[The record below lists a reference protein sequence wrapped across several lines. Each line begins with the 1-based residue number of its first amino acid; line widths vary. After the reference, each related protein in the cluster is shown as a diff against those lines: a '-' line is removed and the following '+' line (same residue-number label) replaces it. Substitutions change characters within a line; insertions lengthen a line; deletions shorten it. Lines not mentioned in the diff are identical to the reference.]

1 MKVGLFAVVSGRVR
15 GMSVMKAFAQTAERV
30 GFATLWA
37 PEHVVLLDSYASRY
51 PYRDDGTLPA
61 PTDAPITDPFLTLCT
76 MASVTQKIRLPTGI
90 CLVPEH
96 NPLVLAK
103 VIATLDSLSE
113 GRFVLGVGVGWLEEE
128 FRALGI
134 PWERRA
140 QRTREYIE
148 AMRRLWGD
156 PLSSYKGEFVNFEN
170 VRSFPKPARGADLP
184 VFFGGESGPALRR
197 VAEYGNGWCGF
208 NLGPDEAA
216 DKIRRIEALLKS
228 NGRKRSDVE
237 LAVSPY
243 TKLITPDDLKRY
255 RDAGAD
261 EVVIVNPRAPRT
273 PEEAAMQVEDA
284 ARKWVDAASKL

>member
-1 MKVGLFAVVSGRVR
+1 MKIGLFAVVSGRVG
-15 GMSVMKAFAQTAERV
+15 GMAVMKAFAENAERL

-61 PTDAPITDPFLTLCT
+61 PTDAPIADPFLTLCT
-76 MASVTQKIRLPTGI
+76 MASVTRKIRLATGI

-96 NPLVLAK
+96 NPMVLAK
-103 VIATLDSLSE
+103 VVATLDSLCD

-140 QRTREYIE
+140 HRTREYIE

-156 PLSSYKGEFVNFEN
+156 SLSSYKGEFVNFEN
-170 VRSFPKPARGADLP
+170 VRSFPKPVRGADLP

-208 NLGPDEAA
+208 NLDPVRRRTRFAISSRCSSPTAA
-216 DKIRRIEALLKS
+216 S
-228 NGRKRSDVE
+228 
-237 LAVSPY
+237 
-243 TKLITPDDLKRY
+243 
-255 RDAGAD
+255 
-261 EVVIVNPRAPRT
+261 APRSSSRSRPT
-273 PEEAAMQVEDA
+273 PSRSRPTILRAIVTP
-284 ARKWVDAASKL
+284 ASTRSWS